1 MHLLPKKF
9 SFIRQNKE
17 IKENLSALLQMLQQE
32 MERHEMILSQ
42 LNEIKSTLEQQDNQL
57 NRITDVIENHQNT
70 QLHHLEDIIQ
80 ATHDITTLPPAHG
93 HLRLIQQSAV
103 VLLKKLN
110 DICRRHDLSFWM
122 DYGSLLGTVRHQGFI
137 PWDDDMDVSMLRS
150 DYDRLLPILEKEF
163 CKDGFHFSKGDII
176 RLFYKGIPAQ
186 VDIFPYDQATET
198 EPPVMGTDE
207 FTELYQWMENVH
219 WHVFQPDYSKLDTQE
234 DTITPEHFA
243 NGRLVFKDTFLKGQ
257 QALPNGYLFTG
268 VETAPPQRAF
278 FRYDWIFPLQK
289 ARFEGMDVLIP
300 QKADLYLRQYYNDY
314 MAFPRDCYPKHSSIM
329 GRLNTQTI
337 LDMHELTR
345 KDAQND

>member
-1 MHLLPKKF
+1 MSLFLKRLFKYKEKRKKVAMQRHRELLAAATANLGL
-9 SFIRQNKE
+9 IRAQVQENTALSDQISQMQVKQDQLLSE
-17 IKENLSALLQMLQQE
+17 IT
-32 MERHEMILSQ
+32 ILRNIVTS
-42 LNEIKSTLEQQDNQL
+42 S
-57 NRITDVIENHQNT
+57 V
-70 QLHHLEDIIQ
+70 
-80 ATHDITTLPPAHG
+80 DITHLPPAHG
-93 HLRLIQQSAV
+93 DLRLIQQAGL
-103 VLLKKLN
+103 VLLKKL
-110 DICRRHDLSFWM
+110 DRVCRENNLSYWM
-122 DYGSLLGTVRHQGFI
+122 DFGSLLGTVRHKGFI

-198 EPPVMGTDE
+198 EPPVEGTAK

-243 NGRLVFKDTFLKGQ
+243 KGHHVFEDTFLKGGC
-257 QALPNGYLFTG
+257 ALPNGYLFTG
-268 VETAPPQRAF
+268 VETTPPQRAF
-278 FRYDWIFPLQK
+278 FKYDWIFPLKK
-289 ARFEGMDVLIP
+289 ACFEGMDVLIP

-329 GRLNTQTI
+329 GRLNAASVA
-337 LDMHELTR
+337 DMQELFQ
-345 KDAQND
+345 KEAAHD